1 MAASIPTE
9 HASCRGKE
17 VRLCQRHSSRHKTLT
32 KWNRKTTNSSLP
44 PSHLFHTAPPPSTQF
59 IPFLHLTINYFPFY
73 CPPLFNTPFPPS
85 ISSHSCLP
93 SHPYPLILLN
103 SLSSNTQQR
112 AIITCPRQRWRK
124 PLIAFTLYN
133 SFAFFS
139 IPEMRLMSRK

>member
-32 KWNRKTTNSSLP
+32 KWNRKTTNSSLS
-44 PSHLFHTAPPPSTQF
+44 PSHLFPVHSSSPFSISPSIISHSTVLLILTPP
-59 IPFLHLTINYFPFY
+59 FPFHLLT
-73 CPPLFNTPFPPS
+73 LFFPS
-85 ISSHSCLP
+85 Y
-93 SHPYPLILLN
+93 PYPRTPILLN
-103 SLSSNTQQR
+103 SLPSNTQQR